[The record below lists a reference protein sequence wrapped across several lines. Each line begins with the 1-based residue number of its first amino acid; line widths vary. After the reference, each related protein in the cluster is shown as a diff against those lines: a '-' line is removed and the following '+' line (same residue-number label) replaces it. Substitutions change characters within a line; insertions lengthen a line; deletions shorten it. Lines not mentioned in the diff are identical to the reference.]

1 MNIEELA
8 KDYFIKSVLE
18 KTATNEKNFIV
29 AFTQGFIQG
38 NLRPSMEIKPI
49 SFYKENLELN
59 TGLSDMIC
67 MQNRINKQQYNS
79 LLESFI
85 LEQSVL
91 NRTYKDNSDVF
102 QHWKNWIKV
111 FLQIN
116 PMLKKPTTGRL

>member
-1 MNIEELA
+1 MNIEDLA

-18 KTATNEKNFIV
+18 KNAINEKNFIV

-38 NLRPSMEIKPI
+38 NLRPAMEIKPI
-49 SFYKENLELN
+49 AFFKEYLISN
-59 TGLSDMIC
+59 TGLSDLIC

-79 LLESFI
+79 LLETFI

-91 NRTYKDNSDVF
+91 NRTYKENSDVF

-111 FLQIN
+111 HLQIN
-116 PMLKKPTTGRL
+116 PFVNNSATGRL